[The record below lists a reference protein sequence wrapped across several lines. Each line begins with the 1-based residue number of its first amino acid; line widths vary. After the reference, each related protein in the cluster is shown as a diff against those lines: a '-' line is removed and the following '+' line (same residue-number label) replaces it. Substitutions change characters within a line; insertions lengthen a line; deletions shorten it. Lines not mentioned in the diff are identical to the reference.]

1 MHVVLYM
8 TAPPVNQGFWAD
20 LDLPADVKARQ
31 DVFDM
36 GIDVYNE
43 ECRKIVMR
51 YALHSD
57 LVLPTLIHPG
67 SCHCQTLETL
77 AS

>member
-1 MHVVLYM
+1 MQLHQHSM
-8 TAPPVNQGFWAD
+8 DPTAGSTDSNQ
-20 LDLPADVKARQ
+20 PADVKARQ

-51 YALHSD
+51 YALH
-57 LVLPTLIHPG
+57 HPVP
-67 SCHCQTLETL
+67 SIAVPAQCLSVPVWARL
-77 AS
+77 R